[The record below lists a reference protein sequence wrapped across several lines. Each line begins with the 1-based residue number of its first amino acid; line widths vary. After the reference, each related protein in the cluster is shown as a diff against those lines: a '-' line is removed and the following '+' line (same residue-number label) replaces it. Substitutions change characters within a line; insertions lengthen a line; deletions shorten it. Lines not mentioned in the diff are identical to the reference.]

1 MPHVHE
7 LTERG
12 RSWALTAG
20 FAFSIQALFFAPDV
34 APFLYFR
41 F

>member
-1 MPHVHE
+1 VHRM
-7 LTERG
+7 TEGARY
-12 RSWALTAG
+12 WTLTAS
-20 FAFSIQALFFAPDV
+20 FALSVQALFFAPQV